1 MNNSTNP
8 TTGNTQSMNIL
19 EAHQVIKTY
28 KIGEQDVHVLNNIS
42 LTIQKGEFVALI
54 GSSGSGK
61 STLLSLLSGLDNPT
75 AGRIVVNGQDITHKS
90 EDELAPLR
98 NQTIGFV
105 FQSFHL
111 VPALTALE
119 NIMFPAELLGDRQ
132 ALAKAEVLMR
142 RVGVWERRDNF
153 PHQLSGGERQRVAIC
168 RALINN
174 PQILFADE
182 PTGNLDSTNGEAILD
197 LLLQLQK
204 EREMTLILVT
214 HDPLIAQRAGRII
227 RLKDGQVAL

>member
-1 MNNSTNP
+1 
-8 TTGNTQSMNIL
+8 MNIL

-75 AGRIVVNGQDITHKS
+75 AGRIMVNGQDITHKS

-132 ALAKAEVLMR
+132 ALTKAETLMR

-204 EREMTLILVT
+204 EREMTLVLVT

-227 RLKDGQVAL
+227 RLKDGQVAI

>member
-1 MNNSTNP
+1 
-8 TTGNTQSMNIL
+8 MNIL

-132 ALAKAEVLMR
+132 ALAKAEILMQ

>member
-1 MNNSTNP
+1 
-8 TTGNTQSMNIL
+8 MNIL

>member
-1 MNNSTNP
+1 
-8 TTGNTQSMNIL
+8 MNIL

-42 LTIQKGEFVALI
+42 LAIQKGEFVALI

-132 ALAKAEVLMR
+132 ALAKAETLMR

-204 EREMTLILVT
+204 EREMTLVLVT

-227 RLKDGQVAL
+227 RLKDGQVAI